1 VAGVGPLT
9 QVAIWEA
16 FNFGANSKQCKLFL
30 YHENLGSQISMRKKK
45 FLTHFRVLELI
56 LGIPKK
62 KKLEKNM
69 PKEKTQLMQFL
80 QIRNLYFGKN
90 I

>member
-1 VAGVGPLT
+1 VAGGR
-9 QVAIWEA
+9 
-16 FNFGANSKQCKLFL
+16 GATDTSGYLGGIQFWSKLQTCELFL

-62 KKLEKNM
+62 KRARVKYAHRKYLINAIS
-69 PKEKTQLMQFL
+69 PK
-80 QIRNLYFGKN
+80 
-90 I
+90 